1 MIEKLK
7 NQRMMREFR
16 GMRHNTDFSCCDE
29 LLQQLKFEGF
39 TLKEEVEIVDYKF
52 CPFCGKKLK
61 MLI

>member
-1 MIEKLK
+1 MW
-7 NQRMMREFR
+7 EFR

-39 TLKEEVEIVDYKF
+39 TLKEEIEIVDFKF

>member
-1 MIEKLK
+1 
-7 NQRMMREFR
+7 MREFR

-39 TLKEEVEIVDYKF
+39 TLKEEIEIVDFKF